1 MCSIVPESTFQ
12 FTTPVLAYLEFAPNK
27 DFDAPPNQEVQTQ
40 IRMGAS
46 VNKSNV
52 SPNATVDLTVEMGE
66 KDGNSPF
73 YIRAVE
79 RADFRWGNELSDEM
93 VKRLLDQNAPTLLLS
108 YLRSAIA
115 QITAASAYGICN
127 IPFVD
132 FTKFTETQQQ

>member
-40 IRMGAS
+40 IRMGVA

-93 VKRLLDQNAPTLLLS
+93 VKRLLD
-108 YLRSAIA
+108 
-115 QITAASAYGICN
+115 
-127 IPFVD
+127 
-132 FTKFTETQQQ
+132 

>member
-1 MCSIVPESTFQ
+1 MCSIVPESSFQ
-12 FTTPVLAYLEFAPNK
+12 FTTPVLAYFEFAPNK
-27 DFDAPPNQEVQTQ
+27 DFNAPPDQEVQTQ
-40 IRMGAS
+40 IRMGVA
-46 VNKSNV
+46 VNKNNL

-79 RADFRWGNELSDEM
+79 HADFRWGDNLNDEM

-108 YLRSAIA
+108 YLRSVIV
-115 QITAASAYGICN
+115 QVTAASTYGVCN

-132 FTKFTETQQQ
+132 FTKFTEMR

>member
-1 MCSIVPESTFQ
+1 MPH
-12 FTTPVLAYLEFAPNK
+12 LEFAPNK

-40 IRMGAS
+40 VRMGVA

-79 RADFRWGNELSDEM
+79 RADFRWGNDLSDEM

-108 YLRSAIA
+108 YLRSVIA
-115 QITAASAYGICN
+115 QITAASTYGMCN

-132 FTKFTETQQQ
+132 FTKFTETR